1 VHQDISRYTGQTP
14 PTARTADFARIHSS
28 QNFVDNISKVSIGAF
43 AHEFFTSFPGPCVFV
58 SHVRSLSIK
67 PCFGIRE
74 FLEALVGL
82 AKRPTFSE
90 IDNFCH
96 GFFKWHRAFCT
107 TAVRSQSFRSLQ

>member
-1 VHQDISRYTGQTP
+1 
-14 PTARTADFARIHSS
+14 
-28 QNFVDNISKVSIGAF
+28 
-43 AHEFFTSFPGPCVFV
+43 
-58 SHVRSLSIK
+58 
-67 PCFGIRE
+67 
-74 FLEALVGL
+74 LEALVGL